1 MAYLG
6 NSPLIGQYRKMDSI
20 VSQFNGNLT
29 SFDITVG
36 GVAFTPPSAY
46 AMLIS
51 LNNVILNPDVGFSIS
66 GSVISFP
73 TPPAALTPFFGLIF
87 GDTLY
92 TGTPSDNTVINSKI
106 ADGAISY
113 DKFDTNTQARLTA
126 NQIIFGV

>member
-6 NSPLIGQYRKMDSI
+6 NTPQIGQYRKMDSLT
-20 VSQFNGNLT
+20 FNGINQT
-29 SFDITVG
+29 FNITVD
-36 GVAFTPPSAY
+36 GVAFTPPTSY

-51 LNNVILNPDVGFSIS
+51 LNNVVLNPGVGFSIA
-66 GSVISFP
+66 GSTISFA

-92 TGTPSDNTVINSKI
+92 TGTPSDATVIDSKI
-106 ADGAISY
+106 ATGTISY
-113 DKFDTNTQARLTA
+113 NKFSVDTQATLTA

>member
-51 LNNVILNPDVGFSIS
+51 LNNVILN
-66 GSVISFP
+66 
-73 TPPAALTPFFGLIF
+73 
-87 GDTLY
+87 
-92 TGTPSDNTVINSKI
+92 
-106 ADGAISY
+106 
-113 DKFDTNTQARLTA
+113 
-126 NQIIFGV
+126 QIGRAHV